1 MPVIKNYRNNGF
13 SMIELVV
20 VIVLLSIVAVFA
32 FGNLSGQNNIL
43 ARGFTDNMASAMRF
57 AQKLAISS
65 GCSVQVTVGN
75 TAGNTGY
82 QLFQAA
88 DEDECS
94 SGPYTAAVPSP
105 ANRSLPFSNFDIPD
119 GYSLSSNAN
128 IVFDARGEFVSATD
142 FTYTVTNGT
151 LPYSFTVYG
160 GTGYV
165 N

>member
-1 MPVIKNYRNNGF
+1 
-13 SMIELVV
+13 MIELVV

-65 GCSVQVTVGN
+65 GCSVQVTVSN

-82 QLFQAA
+82 QLFQQAGG
-88 DEDECS
+88 CS
-94 SGPYTAAVPSP
+94 TGSYTRLVANP
-105 ANRSLPFSNFDIPD
+105 ANRSQNFSNFDIPA
-119 GYSLSSNAN
+119 GFSLSPNTN
-128 IVFDARGEFVSATD
+128 VVFDAQGVLVSGND

-151 LPYSFTVYG
+151 QSYSFTVYG
-160 GTGYV
+160 GTGLV
-165 N
+165 DAN

>member
-1 MPVIKNYRNNGF
+1 MPKVKIYQNNGF

-20 VIVLLSIVAVFA
+20 VILLLSIVAVFA

-82 QLFQAA
+82 QLFQRAGG
-88 DEDECS
+88 CS
-94 SGPYTAAVPSP
+94 TGAYAQAVPNP
-105 ANRSLPFSNFDIPD
+105 ANRSVPFSNFDIPE
-119 GYSLSSNAN
+119 GYSLSSNAD
-128 IVFDARGEFVSATD
+128 IVFDARGVLVSGTD

-151 LPYSFTVYG
+151 QSYGFTVYG